1 MSKPPPGCVLL
12 LITHGPWF
20 VLHISG
26 KGCGIPCEEEAGSQ
40 EAIPDSG
47 IHSYAPQSSQ
57 WLIAT
62 HPLLFIMWCE
72 VQWEQAMG
80 ILTSDRVSVCGMCRI
95 WGLFVA
101 LELVCPDINDRK
113 GD

>member
-47 IHSYAPQSSQ
+47 IHSHA
-57 WLIAT
+57 
-62 HPLLFIMWCE
+62 LLSHLN
-72 VQWEQAMG
+72 G
-80 ILTSDRVSVCGMCRI
+80 S
-95 WGLFVA
+95 
-101 LELVCPDINDRK
+101 
-113 GD
+113 